1 MLLRLLANELTPR
14 LTPDGNCA
22 LHLFET
28 LSDRFIMALCTK
40 PPSPFVG
47 DVERERSGEMRL
59 GEGGVATCSGSSFWM
74 LERGTGDPS
83 PVAVET
89 EDMLEYR
96 CPKLLSPKVE
106 LALDGEGDL
115 SSPTSG
121 CELCFSSPG
130 GTSGFVSVPSS
141 FVWIEPWSF
150 FPASGFSLAIPLVI
164 ESGVSS
170 GLVV

>member
-1 MLLRLLANELTPR
+1 
-14 LTPDGNCA
+14 
-22 LHLFET
+22 
-28 LSDRFIMALCTK
+28 
-40 PPSPFVG
+40 
-47 DVERERSGEMRL
+47 
-59 GEGGVATCSGSSFWM
+59 M

-141 FVWIEPWSF
+141 FVWIEPWSV